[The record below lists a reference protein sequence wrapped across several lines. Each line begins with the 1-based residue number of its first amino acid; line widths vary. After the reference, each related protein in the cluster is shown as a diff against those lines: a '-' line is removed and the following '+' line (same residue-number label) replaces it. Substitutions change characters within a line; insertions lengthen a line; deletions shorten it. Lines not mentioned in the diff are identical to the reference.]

1 MKSASQGKVDIIDA
15 WHITIA
21 TDEIDSKVKH
31 FWNDLGIGPWQ
42 FLTIKCPEKLV
53 KLNGKPVALEVE
65 AAGANVGFLMIG
77 YDKPR
82 TKPSPFD
89 EVISKRG
96 SGGHHLAFMV
106 DDFETSHRHMLEC
119 GYSNILYAD
128 GIGPEGDGI
137 GTYYDTIEDMG
148 TIIEFSKM
156 PKSGLPVVE
165 KVYPEEGAAK
175 RTSNIEILSTVH
187 VAIAVRDVEK
197 AVRSYE
203 KVLGIGP
210 WDFVTLTGPAKYRGK
225 EITYSV
231 KAAIIKTG
239 TYVLA
244 LEQPLSDSGPL
255 QDFLKENGQGIHHIC
270 LEVDD
275 VDKAAGEMRRLGH
288 EEMFAVRGFGP
299 NRDGDASY
307 FDTEKAV
314 GIVIELA
321 KVPTGN
327 LFA

>member
-1 MKSASQGKVDIIDA
+1 MKSAPQGKVDIIDA

-42 FLTIKCPEKLV
+42 FLTIKSPENLV

-65 AAGANVGFLMIG
+65 AAAANVGFLMIG

-89 EVISKRG
+89 DMISKRG

-106 DDFETSHRHMLEC
+106 DDFETSHQHMLKS
-119 GYSNILYAD
+119 GYHDILYAD
-128 GIGPEGDGI
+128 GIGLDGDGI

-156 PKSGLPVVE
+156 PKGGMPVVE
-165 KVYPEEGAAK
+165 KVYPENGAEK
-175 RTSNIEILSTVH
+175 RTSNINILSTVH

-197 AVRSYE
+197 AVRCYE
-203 KVLGIGP
+203 KALGIGP
-210 WDFVTLTGPAKYRGK
+210 WQFVTLTGPAKYKGK
-225 EITYSV
+225 TIEYSV
-231 KAAIIKTG
+231 RAAMIKTG
-239 TYVLA
+239 SYVLA
-244 LEQPLSDSGPL
+244 LEQPLSETGPL
-255 QDFLKENGQGIHHIC
+255 QDFLAANGQGLHHIC
-270 LEVDD
+270 LEVDN
-275 VDKAAGEMRRLGH
+275 VEEAAREMRRMGYD
-288 EEMFAVRGFGP
+288 EMFAVRGFGP

-307 FDTEKAV
+307 FDTEKTL
-314 GIVIELA
+314 GIIIELA
-321 KVPTGN
+321 KAPTGD